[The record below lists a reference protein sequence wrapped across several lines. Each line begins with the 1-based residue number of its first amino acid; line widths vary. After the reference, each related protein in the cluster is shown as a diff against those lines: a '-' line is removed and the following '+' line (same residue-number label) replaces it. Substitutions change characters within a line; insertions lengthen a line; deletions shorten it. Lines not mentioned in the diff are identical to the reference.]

1 MSTSTEELSNWKPG
15 PRENED
21 DETACRFDDEDC
33 GDCCCC
39 E

>member
-1 MSTSTEELSNWKPG
+1 MNQPSEELSNWKPG
-15 PRENED
+15 PREDED
-21 DETACRFDDEDC
+21 SEAACRFEDEDC